1 VNKDLVF
8 LKHIKDEIDFLEE
21 QFSAVDE
28 KELLSNPLLQRA
40 TIRSLEII
48 GEAVKNLSEDI
59 KTNNTQIEW
68 KEIAG
73 MRDKLIHRYFTID
86 WDIVN
91 EVIRDRLPELSETVN
106 KALNNFK

>member
-1 VNKDLVF
+1 MNKDLVF

>member
-1 VNKDLVF
+1 MRKNYLAI
-8 LKHIKDEIDFLEE
+8 HY
-21 QFSAVDE
+21 S
-28 KELLSNPLLQRA
+28 